1 MTVSVT
7 VTAAVG
13 GSCGE
18 LIISHPPV
26 IVLLLR
32 DKIVRFLIKAS
43 NLAWLLTSIRQTFP
57 DMEPRQIFAQ
67 NHGTRMSKIWHTRLL
82 HGNEA
87 DAKYRIFWPSGT
99 TMPSA
104 LLF

>member
-1 MTVSVT
+1 MFPQQMTRVIVM
-7 VTAAVG
+7 AKCDKIKLPGA
-13 GSCGE
+13 
-18 LIISHPPV
+18 